1 MDHNKSPLLS
11 ARGLT
16 KRFAANTVLDDVNF
30 DLRPGEV
37 HAIVGENGAG
47 KSTFIK
53 LLSGIYQPDGG
64 SIISDGEEISF
75 RTPMDSMR
83 RGIIVIHQELSLA
96 PHLSVEENIF
106 LGHFPTRLGFIDRA
120 KLREDA
126 KALLQRFSLDIPLGT
141 RAGSLSIAQQQ
152 MVEIAKALSHDAK
165 VLILDEPTAVL
176 DSDRTDLL
184 FSVIKTLKAQ
194 GIGVIFIS
202 HHLDEIFRIC
212 DRVTVFR
219 DGKLA
224 GAANVADIDQN
235 WLVQNMVGR
244 GFDFER
250 TAPSSEAKPTMLKVE
265 GLSSPGLLQDV
276 SFEVAQGEIL
286 GLAGLVGAGRSEV
299 GRALIGTLPRSAGK
313 IELDGKEANFANPR
327 AANRAGLIYVTE
339 DRKAEG
345 ILGNRPVR
353 ENATIANLKQFTAGG
368 FLNRRAEDTFVA
380 DYTRLLDIRMA
391 NPGVEIRNLSG
402 GNQQK
407 VLLARALSVKPKVL
421 ILDEPTRGVDIGAKQ
436 EIYAFIRT
444 LVTEGMSI
452 ILISSEMEEIL
463 RLSDRVLVMRQ
474 GRIVATLDHHEASEA
489 SIMRAAALG

>member
-126 KALLQRFSLDIPLGT
+126 RALLQRFSLDIPLGT

-224 GAANVADIDQN
+224 GAAKVPDIDQN

-250 TAPSSEAKPTMLKVE
+250 TAPSSEPKPTMLKVE
-265 GLSSPGLLQDV
+265 GLSSPGLLHDV
-276 SFEVAQGEIL
+276 SFDVAQGEIL
-286 GLAGLVGAGRSEV
+286 GAPKLAARSSARC
-299 GRALIGTLPRSAGK
+299 RARRERSNSTAK
-313 IELDGKEANFANPR
+313 RRTSPA
-327 AANRAGLIYVTE
+327 
-339 DRKAEG
+339 
-345 ILGNRPVR
+345 R
-353 ENATIANLKQFTAGG
+353 EPPIA
-368 FLNRRAEDTFVA
+368 
-380 DYTRLLDIRMA
+380 
-391 NPGVEIRNLSG
+391 PG
-402 GNQQK
+402 
-407 VLLARALSVKPKVL
+407 
-421 ILDEPTRGVDIGAKQ
+421 
-436 EIYAFIRT
+436 
-444 LVTEGMSI
+444 
-452 ILISSEMEEIL
+452 SSM
-463 RLSDRVLVMRQ
+463 
-474 GRIVATLDHHEASEA
+474 
-489 SIMRAAALG
+489 